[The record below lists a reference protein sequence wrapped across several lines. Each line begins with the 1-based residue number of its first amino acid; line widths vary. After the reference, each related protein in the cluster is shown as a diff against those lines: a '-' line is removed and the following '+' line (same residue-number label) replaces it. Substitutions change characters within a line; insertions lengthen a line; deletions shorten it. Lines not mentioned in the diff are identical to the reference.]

1 MVYWTK
7 RETGR
12 RESMAE
18 TIMVVEDDRQMAR
31 ELVRLLENY
40 GYRALQVEDFSRA
53 AEEILEACLLYT
65 SRCV

>member
-1 MVYWTK
+1 
-7 RETGR
+7 
-12 RESMAE
+12 MAE

-53 AEEILEACLLYT
+53 VEEILEADRWARSYVKECLKA
-65 SRCV
+65 